1 MQAHEH
7 LLQLPA
13 QHKQHLFSFPAK
25 ILASF
30 PQHAQQLPHQPQTAA
45 AFEYERAMAKRKRAP
60 TAVVKSLGLD
70 DLRPHFCKPLQEAAA
85 ALGIRCVRLLFGAG
99 TAWFERSSADS

>member
-1 MQAHEH
+1 MQTHEH

-25 ILASF
+25 LLASF
-30 PQHAQQLPHQPQTAA
+30 PQPPHVPHQPQTAA

-85 ALGIRCVRLLFGAG
+85 ALGIRCVRGP
-99 TAWFERSSADS
+99 TSPRRSEERGSRSADS